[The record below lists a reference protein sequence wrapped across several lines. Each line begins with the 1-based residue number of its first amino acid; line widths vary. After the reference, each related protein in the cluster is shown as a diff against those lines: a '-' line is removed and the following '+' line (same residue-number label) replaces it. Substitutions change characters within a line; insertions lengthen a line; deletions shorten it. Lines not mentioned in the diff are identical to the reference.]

1 MSRGFNCARAEILAR
16 REGISWLEASRQ
28 MAAAGGRKAQAIR
41 RERKVREQRMA
52 ACWWRRMD
60 T

>member
-16 REGISWLEASRQ
+16 REGISWLDASHR

-41 RERKVREQRMA
+41 RERRQREQKIA
-52 ACWWRRMD
+52 TCWWTKMD
-60 T
+60 A